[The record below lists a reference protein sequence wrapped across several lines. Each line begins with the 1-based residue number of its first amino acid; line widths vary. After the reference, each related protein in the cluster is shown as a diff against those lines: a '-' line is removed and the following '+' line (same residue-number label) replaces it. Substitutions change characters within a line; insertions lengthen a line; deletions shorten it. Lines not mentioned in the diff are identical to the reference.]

1 MLCYTC
7 TYIRIL
13 EDLYIFFFSGQNYF
27 VLCYIITGMSLIV
40 SDLVDMYIAV
50 SCVDGVVLLVWLEGS
65 WSMQLTCSHKELWT
79 DGELQ
84 LTSVVCILVLFH

>member
-1 MLCYTC
+1 
-7 TYIRIL
+7 
-13 EDLYIFFFSGQNYF
+13 
-27 VLCYIITGMSLIV
+27 MSLIV